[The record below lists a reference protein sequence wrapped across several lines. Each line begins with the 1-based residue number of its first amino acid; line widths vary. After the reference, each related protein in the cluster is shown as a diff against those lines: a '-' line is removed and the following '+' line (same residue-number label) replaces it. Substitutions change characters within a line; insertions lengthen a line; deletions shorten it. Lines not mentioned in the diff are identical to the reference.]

1 MYIFV
6 YIFVYMCIYVFVDIC
21 VYIFEYICVHVYIW
35 LVYPVCSHMAP
46 ICTVALLGSLALAE
60 ETQTPAII
68 IIVTINHPQNIIIHV
83 INHHHL
89 LFEIRSLPL
98 CTSGQNDVERL
109 RYFLR
114 EKIDKL

>member
-1 MYIFV
+1 M
-6 YIFVYMCIYVFVDIC
+6 YVFMYVC

-35 LVYPVCSHMAP
+35 PVYPVCSHMAP

-89 LFEIRSLPL
+89 YLKSAAFP
-98 CTSGQNDVERL
+98 
-109 RYFLR
+109 
-114 EKIDKL
+114 